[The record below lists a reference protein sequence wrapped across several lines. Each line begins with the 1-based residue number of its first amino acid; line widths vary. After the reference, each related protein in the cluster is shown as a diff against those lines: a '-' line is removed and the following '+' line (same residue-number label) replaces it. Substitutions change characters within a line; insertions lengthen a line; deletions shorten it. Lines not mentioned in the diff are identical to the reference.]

1 MIHRLYPLAFLSL
14 TILAL
19 TASAQESAETK
30 PEKSRPS
37 FVLILADDLG
47 YADLGCYGGTIATPN
62 IDALAK
68 KGVRL
73 TDFHTSGVVCS
84 PTRAAM
90 LTGLY
95 PHRLGIQGVLTAT
108 QHRDTGLD
116 PSAVTIAER
125 LKELGYATALFGK
138 WHLGFAPEFGPNIQ
152 GFDEF
157 RGFVGGDVDY
167 RSHIDPVGE
176 ADWWHDGELEADE
189 GYATDLITGYGLE
202 FIERRGDQPFFL
214 FLSHIAPHSP
224 YQGRSDPAFREEGD
238 FISGNGPR
246 GDSKAAYAEMITA
259 LDEGVGKIVAALEAR
274 KLFENTYLV
283 FCSDN
288 GPTQLGDQGPWR
300 GRKGKVWEGGHRVP
314 AIVRGPGI
322 TAGESSDALVT
333 GMDLAPTMLA
343 LAGGES
349 RGVTF
354 DGVDLTGFLLRGE
367 PCPPRDLYWSHGAWQ
382 ALRRGRWKVMLLEAP
397 LGKEPKPVLYD
408 LEADPGERKD
418 VAAEHP
424 ELALELLRDLL
435 ALQAELTRGVKQ
447 RS

>member
-1 MIHRLYPLAFLSL
+1 MNHRPYPLALLSL
-14 TILAL
+14 MILPL
-19 TASAQESAETK
+19 TAGAQESAEPK
-30 PEKSRPS
+30 PATSRPN

-47 YADLGCYGGTIATPN
+47 FADLGCYGGSVATPH

-84 PTRAAM
+84 PTRAAL

-95 PHRLGIQGVLTAT
+95 PHRLGIQGVLTAAH
-108 QHRDTGLD
+108 HRDTGLD

-125 LKELGYATALFGK
+125 LEELGYATALFGK
-138 WHLGFAPEFGPNIQ
+138 WHLGFTPELGPNAQ

-167 RSHIDPVGE
+167 WSHIDPVGE
-176 ADWWHDGELEADE
+176 VDWWRDGELQADE
-189 GYATDLITGYGLE
+189 GYATDLITGYGLD
-202 FIERRGDQPFFL
+202 FLERRGGSPFFL
-214 FLSHIAPHSP
+214 FLAHLAPHSP
-224 YQGRSDPAFREEGD
+224 YQGRSDAAFRKEGD
-238 FISGNGPR
+238 LISGDGPR
-246 GDSKAAYAEMITA
+246 GESKAAYVEMLTA
-259 LDEGVGKIVAALEAR
+259 LDEGVGKVVAALEAR
-274 KLFENTYLV
+274 KLLESTYVV

-300 GRKGKVWEGGHRVP
+300 GRKNKVWEGGHRVP
-314 AIVRGPGI
+314 AIVCGPGI
-322 TAGESSDALVT
+322 TAGASSGALVS

-349 RGVTF
+349 KRVTF

-382 ALRRGRWKVMLLEAP
+382 ALRRGQWKVMLLE
-397 LGKEPKPVLYD
+397 LRSGKEPQPVLYD